1 VQEANISVNQ
11 RIGADP
17 EPLMRTDLLRS
28 AQLPALERFILLSDL
43 FYGLEVAPVF
53 EIGDQADFFRLPAE
67 LLPCPFA

>member
-1 VQEANISVNQ
+1 LKPDISLATKTGLFNLLPTAANISVNR

-28 AQLPALERFILLSDL
+28 APLPALERFILLSDL

-53 EIGDQADFFRLPAE
+53 EIGD
-67 LLPCPFA
+67 